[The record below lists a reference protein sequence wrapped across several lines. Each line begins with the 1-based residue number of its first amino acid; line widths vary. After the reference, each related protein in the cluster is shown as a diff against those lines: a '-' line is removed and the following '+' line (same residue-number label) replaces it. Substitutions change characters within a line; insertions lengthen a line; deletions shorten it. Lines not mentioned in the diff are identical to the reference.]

1 MSLLTIRA
9 TIRPESVTAVEGL
22 GRRPVRR
29 LDRLRPE
36 NLRYRSCR
44 LADGVTY
51 LILLQVDEETE
62 NPLPTLPEFQRFQA
76 GLREWTDR
84 PPEAAPA
91 HVVSSYKLVS

>member
-1 MSLLTIRA
+1 M
-9 TIRPESVTAVEGL
+9 TAVEASAADL
-22 GRRPVRR
+22 FAA

-51 LILLQVDEETE
+51 LILLQVDEGTE